1 MGKLAA
7 AEPRSDA
14 EAARRRAA
22 AAADPP
28 PDGMAQGDGPT
39 NRTLARVRWLM
50 LISGLT
56 TLIAIGAVAGV
67 IGYRIFHVAG
77 SGGTAA
83 PVNAVVALPQGARVI
98 ATGIAEDHIV
108 VTLELAGA
116 TEIRTY
122 DVTSLQE
129 TGRIRFAPTP

>member
-1 MGKLAA
+1 MGRLAA
-7 AEPRSDA
+7 AEPRSDT
-14 EAARRRAA
+14 EAGRRGAG

-28 PDGMAQGDGPT
+28 PGGTTEGDGPT

-56 TLIAIGAVAGV
+56 TLIAIAAVAGV

-77 SGGTAA
+77 SGGTA
-83 PVNAVVALPQGARVI
+83 PVDAVVALPQGARVI

-108 VTLELAGA
+108 VTLELSGA

-122 DVTSLQE
+122 DVRSLQE
-129 TGRIRFAPTP
+129 TGRIRFAPAP